1 MAACNFTID
10 MNDPASVLV
19 KTMKGKMEAQ
29 GGNFTGDQTAGS
41 FSISL
46 LGSAISGSYTIAG
59 QQINFTIDNK
69 PFFVG
74 CSQIQNYL
82 KENL

>member
-1 MAACNFTID
+1 MAACSFTID
-10 MNDPASVLV
+10 MNDPAPVLV

-29 GGNFTGDQTAGS
+29 GGNFAGDEAAGS

-46 LGSAISGSYTIAG
+46 LGSAISGSYTILG
-59 QQINFTIDNK
+59 QQINFVIDNK

>member
-10 MNDPASVLV
+10 MNNPAPVLV

-29 GGNFTGDQTAGS
+29 GGNFSGNESTGS

-46 LGSAISGSYTIAG
+46 LGSAVSGSYAIVG
-59 QQINFTIDNK
+59 QQINFVIDNK